1 MKNIVT
7 KSLFMLA
14 LAFLLSDCK
23 PSEKVPST
31 EKEVSVPCREFTS
44 DNKFFRANNVGE
56 SMNQSVSK
64 KIAMTNARN
73 DLASAI
79 STQVKTVTDNYINS
93 RNFNNR
99 EELEAKYQTLNN
111 EVVNQTLSGIRTVC
125 EKLVQTKSGT
135 YKTYIAIELS
145 ASDLVSRYN
154 ETISKDEKLRIDYDY
169 EKFREIFEKE
179 MQKRGGN

>member
-1 MKNIVT
+1 MKNSILKFPLV
-7 KSLFMLA
+7 LA
-14 LAFLLSDCK
+14 TAFLLLDCK
-23 PSEKVPST
+23 PSEKVPSN

-79 STQVKTVTDNYINS
+79 ATQVKTVTDNYINS

-99 EELEAKYQTLNN
+99 EELEAKYQTMNN

-145 ASDLVSRYN
+145 ASDLVSKYN
-154 ETISKDEKLRIDYDY
+154 ETITKDEKLRIDYDY

>member
-1 MKNIVT
+1 MKTAFFNSLILVIVAV
-7 KSLFMLA
+7 LA
-14 LAFLLSDCK
+14 DACK
-23 PSEKVPST
+23 PSEKIPTS

-56 SMNQSVSK
+56 SMDQSVSK

-79 STQVKTVTDNYINS
+79 GIQVKTVTDNYVNS
-93 RNFNNR
+93 RNLNNR
-99 EELEAKYQTLNN
+99 EDLERKFQTLNN
-111 EVVNQTLSGIRTVC
+111 EVVSQTLTGIRTVC
-125 EKLVQTKSGT
+125 EKLVQTKAGT

-145 ASDLVSRYN
+145 ASDLVTRYN
-154 ETISKDEKLRIDYDY
+154 ESLSKDEKLRIDYDY
-169 EKFREIFEKE
+169 EKFRELFEKE